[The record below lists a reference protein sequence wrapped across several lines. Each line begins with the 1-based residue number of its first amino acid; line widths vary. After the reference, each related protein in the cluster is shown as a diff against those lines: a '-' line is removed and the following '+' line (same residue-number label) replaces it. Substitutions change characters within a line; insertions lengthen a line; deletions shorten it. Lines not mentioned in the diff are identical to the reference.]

1 MKKNLLW
8 FFGLA
13 ILAATTFSTTSCNS
27 DPCKDVKC
35 GDHGTCFDG
44 ACVCDQG
51 YEGTNCDVEWK
62 TKYLGNYN
70 TAETCVGSS
79 AVSNYSNTITQGAD
93 ALTLSISNFGDSN
106 AFGTA
111 TITEAG
117 KVTVASQ
124 TISINGNPV
133 TVAGDGTY
141 DNGVLTIHYTGSGSG
156 VSFDC
161 TAVMTKQ

>member
-13 ILAATTFSTTSCNS
+13 IMAATSFTIVSCND

-35 GDHGTCFDG
+35 GDNGTCFDG
-44 ACVCDQG
+44 ACECNQG

-70 TAETCVGSS
+70 TAETCVGST
-79 AVSNYSNTITQGAD
+79 AIGNFSNTITQGAD
-93 ALTLSISNFGDSN
+93 AFTLSISNFGDSG

-111 TITEAG
+111 TISTAG
-117 KVTVASQ
+117 TVTIASQ
-124 TISINGNPV
+124 TITISGNAITV
-133 TVAGDGTY
+133 TGDGTY
-141 DNGVLTIHYTGSGSG
+141 ADGKLTIHYTGTGGG

-161 TAVMTKQ
+161 TDVMTKQ